1 MSTKTPAPL
10 DTDDMVALEALETL
24 VCAALTNPRHGMEFL
39 NAIRSAQGKPP
50 HNGHSAN
57 ELSRPENAA
66 FTLALDTF
74 KAEFATDLDT

>member
-10 DTDDMVALEALETL
+10 DTDDTVALEALETL
-24 VCAALTNPRHGMEFL
+24 VRASLTNPRHGMEFL
-39 NAIRSAQGKPP
+39 NAIRSAQGKPQ

-57 ELSRPENAA
+57 ELSRPEYAA

-74 KAEFATDLDT
+74 KEDYV